1 MLYGIFSDIHSNEAA
16 LTAVLAS
23 MLDLGVER
31 RICLGDL
38 VGYGVDVNEC
48 VSLTKENADV
58 CLIGNHD
65 SVAIRWES
73 SVGFNPYAK
82 KMIEWTQEAISE
94 ESASYI
100 KSLPYMFEENDICFV
115 HASPMSPADW
125 IYVTDLEDA
134 LDAFDHF
141 SGSYCFVGHTHS
153 PIIVAMKGGG
163 AIPKVIEESEY
174 KVDGTER
181 VLVNVGSVGQP
192 RDRDPRASWCLFD
205 STQKKVEIIRVEYD
219 IARTQE
225 RMRAISAP
233 DFLVERLGVG
243 R

>member
-1 MLYGIFSDIHSNEAA
+1 MIYGVFSDIHANETA
-16 LTAVLAS
+16 LIAVLSS
-23 MLDLGVER
+23 MQKFGVER
-31 RICLGDL
+31 RVCLGDL

-48 VSLTKENADV
+48 VLLTKNNSDV
-58 CLIGNHD
+58 CLVGNHD

-73 SVGFNPYAK
+73 SAGFNPYAK
-82 KMIEWTQEAISE
+82 KVIEWTQEVISE
-94 ESASYI
+94 ESATYI
-100 KSLPYMFEENDICFV
+100 KSLPYMFEENDACFV

-141 SGSYCFVGHTHS
+141 SDSFCFVGHTHT
-153 PIIVAMKGGG
+153 PIIVAMKDL
-163 AIPKVIEESEY
+163 AIPKVIEEKKYRIEGSE
-174 KVDGTER
+174 R
-181 VLVNVGSVGQP
+181 LLVNVGSVGQP

-205 STQKKVEIIRVEYD
+205 SVEKTVEIIRVEYN
-219 IARTQE
+219 IAETQR
-225 RMRAISAP
+225 RMREVGSP